1 MTIRITRA
9 TDPILVERLVLCIY
23 SPPGV
28 GKTSLAFTAEKPL
41 LLDFDGGVHRA
52 AVRHD
57 SVVIGSWADVGGISA
72 DDLKNYKTLIIDT
85 AGRALD
91 ALTAEIIS
99 TNPKLGRS
107 GGALTL
113 QGYGE
118 LKSRFISFTKLV
130 RSFGLDIVLLAHSDE
145 QRGNG
150 DDLIERIDVQG
161 GSKNEIYKAA
171 DVMGRLRIQGG
182 KRFLNFSPSDTAF
195 GKNPG
200 GLPEQEVPTIANNP
214 HFLADVIA
222 EIKSTLNKLTAEQQE
237 SALELAEWQL
247 KFDSVDSAVELN
259 KLIPDV
265 AALPS
270 DSVDNVK
277 RLLVKVGKAKGWTWD
292 VDAKQFANN
301 GDGFNPLPKNGKDG
315 ITKKQAKEITDLVQ
329 DLEIT
334 DADDAVS
341 KLFGIT
347 LKVDDLSKEAAD
359 RFIADLTAQADSV
372 GASF

>member
-1 MTIRITRA
+1 MLRITRA

-57 SVVIGSWADVGGISA
+57 SVAIGSWGDVGGISA

-91 ALTAEIIS
+91 ALTAEIIQG
-99 TNPKLGRS
+99 NPKLGRS

-118 LKSRFISFTKLV
+118 LKSRFISFTKLI

-171 DVMGRLRIQGG
+171 DVMGRLHIRGG
-182 KRFLNFSPSDTAF
+182 KRFLNFSPTDTAF
-195 GKNPG
+195 GKNPAS
-200 GLPEQEVPTIANNP
+200 LPEQQVPSIADNP
-214 HFLADVIA
+214 HFLADVIGQ
-222 EIKSTLNKLTAEQQE
+222 IKSSLNKLTAEQQE
-237 SALELAEWQL
+237 SAVTLAQWQI
-247 KFDSVDSAVELN
+247 KFDSATSVDEMNGLVDE
-259 KLIPDV
+259 I
-265 AALPS
+265 AALPN
-270 DSVDNVK
+270 SVKENVGRLWLKIGKNRGWK
-277 RLLVKVGKAKGWTWD
+277 RNESTKL
-292 VDAKQFANN
+292 FESN
-301 GDGFNPLPKNGKDG
+301 GFNPLPKNGKDK
-315 ITKKQAKEITDLVQ
+315 ITKKQAQDIADLAKK
-329 DLEIT
+329 LEIK
-334 DADDAVS
+334 DADDSVS

-347 LKVDDLSKEAAD
+347 LTVDDLSKEAAD
-359 RFIADLTAQADSV
+359 RFIADLTAQSESV
-372 GASF
+372 GAQV